1 MRAERGFTLAELVIV
16 MVLVGILASVAIPK
30 IFDTGGFAA
39 RGARDFV
46 AAALRD
52 AQRAAIASR
61 RNVCVA
67 LAGATVAIT
76 YATASGAGQA
86 CSAGNL
92 LAHPAN
98 GLPYADPSN
107 ALPGGATLA
116 GSTSVVFDATG
127 APASAPGVRLA
138 TALSISVNGYAAAIS
153 VEPESGFVH

>member
-16 MVLVGILASVAIPK
+16 MVLVGVLATVAIPK
-30 IFDTGGFAA
+30 LFDTGGFAS

-46 AAALRD
+46 AGALRD

-67 LAGATVAIT
+67 LAGSTVAIT
-76 YATASGAGQA
+76 YASASGAGQA
-86 CSAGNL
+86 CNAGNL

-98 GLPYADPSN
+98 GLSYADPGN

-116 GSTSVVFDATG
+116 GSASVVFDATG
-127 APASAPGVRLA
+127 APASAPGVPLA
-138 TALSISVNGYAAAIS
+138 AALSISVNGHAQAIAI
-153 VEPESGFVH
+153 EPESGFVH